1 MKLNKATRDTLVE
14 ALLIF
19 GCEAAVSVL
28 VALGFFIFGQ
38 FELAVI
44 WGSLLGSAVVVVNY
58 LILAISI
65 NRAVDKFMALRGD
78 AEMDDEAAE
87 KFAAEN
93 SASVTMA
100 ARGTYMLR
108 MLLMIG
114 IFVGA
119 FVLNKV
125 VGFTV
130 FNVIATLVPLLA
142 YRPVMYVIELVRSRL
157 KREV

>member
-1 MKLNKATRDTLVE
+1 MKLNKVTRDTLGE
-14 ALLIF
+14 ALIIF
-19 GCEAAVSVL
+19 GCELLVSVL
-28 VALGFFIFGQ
+28 VALGFSIFGKL
-38 FELAVI
+38 ELSVI
-44 WGSLLGSAVVVVNY
+44 WGSLLGSAVVVINY

-78 AEMDDEAAE
+78 AEMDDDEAE
-87 KFAAEN
+87 RFAAEN

-100 ARGTYMLR
+100 ARGTYIFR

-114 IFVGA
+114 VFVGA
-119 FVLNKV
+119 FILNKV

-142 YRPVMYVIELVRSRL
+142 YRPVIYVIELLRSKL

>member
-1 MKLNKATRDTLVE
+1 MD
-14 ALLIF
+14 
-19 GCEAAVSVL
+19 
-28 VALGFFIFGQ
+28 
-38 FELAVI
+38 
-44 WGSLLGSAVVVVNY
+44 
-58 LILAISI
+58 
-65 NRAVDKFMALRGD
+65 LRGD

-114 IFVGA
+114 VFVGA
-119 FVLNKV
+119 FVLNSV
-125 VGFTV
+125 LGFTV

-142 YRPVMYVIELVRSRL
+142 YRPVIYAIELIRSKLR
-157 KREV
+157 REV

>member
-1 MKLNKATRDTLVE
+1 MKLNKVTRDTLLE

-19 GCEAAVSVL
+19 GCEMLVSAAVAVVFLIVGAFDLS
-28 VALGFFIFGQ
+28 
-38 FELAVI
+38 VI

-65 NRAVDKFMALRGD
+65 NRAVDKFMALRGET
-78 AEMDDEAAE
+78 EMSDEEAE

-114 IFVGA
+114 VFVGA
-119 FVLNKV
+119 FVLNATLGV
-125 VGFTV
+125 VI
-130 FNVIATLVPLLA
+130 FNVIASLVPMLA
-142 YRPVMYVIELVRSRL
+142 YRPVIYVIELVRSRL
-157 KREV
+157 KKEV